1 MSKLYDTN
9 TMRLAELKYYSKED
23 NGVEVSS
30 PLSLGVFM
38 LLGGQWFNV
47 FDVSDDSIIFERLKY
62 YGNVT
67 SDGLEYGSKLKVVSD
82 EEKDVSGPCWILD
95 DEPLSKTVGK
105 DIVTIKEI
113 EDYLQVSHPTV
124 VGIVSRME
132 KNGFLTSRYER
143 TSKVVT
149 LTQKA
154 QATGEDML
162 NTMIKQDEILFKG
175 LSKEE
180 VAELNRILIIIYNKE
195 TN

>member
-95 DEPLSKTVGK
+95 DEPFSKTIGK
-105 DIVTIKEI
+105 DIVTVKEI
-113 EDYLQVSHPTV
+113 EDYL
-124 VGIVSRME
+124 
-132 KNGFLTSRYER
+132 L
-143 TSKVVT
+143 
-149 LTQKA
+149 
-154 QATGEDML
+154 D
-162 NTMIKQDEILFKG
+162 
-175 LSKEE
+175 SKEYFKDRNDIAHQRLLSWSE
-180 VAELNRILIIIYNKE
+180 PARMVSIIKKDNKSKMKMDEFFAERGHVIQKVKKG
-195 TN
+195 